1 MIWKTLAKM
10 MTTIKKPFYLIRLGD
25 AISQFFNVLLL
36 NGDPNY
42 SISGESYR
50 NRWRYAIKVIDFLF
64 LPFEKDHC
72 KKAFEH
78 DVVKARLL
86 IKEAD
91 EINFRS

>member
-1 MIWKTLAKM
+1 MDM
-10 MTTIKKPFYLIRLGD
+10 MTKTKPAYYVRLGD

-50 NRWRYAIKVIDFLF
+50 NNWKYAVKFIDFLF
-64 LPFEKDHC
+64 LLFETDHC

-78 DVVKARLL
+78 DVLKAQLL
-86 IKEAD
+86 LSELS
-91 EINFRS
+91 EIPN

>member
-1 MIWKTLAKM
+1 M
-10 MTTIKKPFYLIRLGD
+10 TIKKSSYIIRLGD

-50 NRWRYAIKVIDFLF
+50 NDWRYAIKVIDFLF
-64 LPFEKDHC
+64 LPFEKEHC

-78 DVVKARLL
+78 DVMKAKLL
-86 IKEAD
+86 LAEMD